1 MYIYTYTYIYLY
13 TTYKEYRIFWRSM
26 SKKLWHCRLPFG
38 QTSFAQRRDDDG
50 IEWLLCAW
58 DGYSQWASVS
68 LQLHRV
74 DDAAGNLLFIWY
86 KYNKRLWGFRSHSA
100 AEVWNKRE
108 TEQWEKIKPELSSS
122 LRIFSLTSSS
132 HCCRIW
138 TASSIEQFSTRMLSI
153 ASSLSPS
160 SSVPVLKEEPL
171 IGCLPDN
178 FRLKQNILGINHL
191 TFLST
196 IQ

>member
-1 MYIYTYTYIYLY
+1 MTFYVKKTMTLSF
-13 TTYKEYRIFWRSM
+13 TFRPNLLCSATRWWWDRMAPLCLRWLFPVGLRIFAAPLCRWCCRKPLVHLIQIQQEIVRFQESF
-26 SKKLWHCRLPFG
+26 SSRGLKQERNRAVGEKK
-38 QTSFAQRRDDDG
+38 
-50 IEWLLCAW
+50 
-58 DGYSQWASVS
+58 
-68 LQLHRV
+68 
-74 DDAAGNLLFIWY
+74 
-86 KYNKRLWGFRSHSA
+86 
-100 AEVWNKRE
+100 
-108 TEQWEKIKPELSSS
+108 KPELSSS

-178 FRLKQNILGINHL
+178 FRFKQNILGINHL

-196 IQ
+196 IQCKKKNIPI